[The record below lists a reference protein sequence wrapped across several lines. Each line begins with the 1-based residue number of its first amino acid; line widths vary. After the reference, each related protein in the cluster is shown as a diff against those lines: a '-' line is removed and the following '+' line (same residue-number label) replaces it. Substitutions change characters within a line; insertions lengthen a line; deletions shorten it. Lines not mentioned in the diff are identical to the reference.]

1 MFLLFL
7 LLSLLVG
14 SLKFV
19 SFRAKL
25 PEERTHEILKLPFF
39 RSAIKQDKH
48 FKSVSGNST
57 FFWCL
62 VVTDRSRYR
71 KVNIARQI
79 SNWKTN
85 LELKLLCCVWRV
97 LSFRWTVWGLA
108 STRPIPCSRKTNST
122 WNNYDKHIDRLGG
135 RGPTP
140 PPPPRWGRG
149 EEINFPYFPTPLLLL
164 LTEFEHSSS
173 EIHCYCAVELASR
186 SAN

>member
-108 STRPIPCSRKTNST
+108 STRPIPCSRKTNEKKNYNKEDST

-140 PPPPRWGRG
+140 PPPGG
-149 EEINFPYFPTPLLLL
+149 GGVKKLTFLTFPPLCYYF
-164 LTEFEHSSS
+164 
-173 EIHCYCAVELASR
+173 
-186 SAN
+186 